1 MELNERLKNITENL
15 ENYFLHDT
23 IPNYSDVQNFA
34 FDIEACY
41 LKEKNEMLTYSIA
54 LMSCDN
60 DRDICYHYKSVDK
73 FMNDL
78 LSIEKKTINLF
89 AHNALYDIKPFLLWF
104 TEQDNVRQKFDK
116 YYTRQCYDF
125 YNKKKTN
132 LKFTCKNTTRIKPF
146 EYNLVMKDGVFYKL
160 TLQGDD
166 VTINFYDTFKIAPF
180 SLQKCCSDFLNLHLP
195 KDGLDYE
202 KERNIED
209 RLTKEELSYIY
220 NDVFG
225 LSYLVKMLKIDGL
238 DINGKHV
245 IYTKLTNSGQSLE
258 DYKETILDDYTLKQ
272 NMFKNQDLYD
282 YVDNGLMRTD
292 FFQTNKQSLKKQI
305 IFECLFPKQSY
316 FTDAWQRHSYYGGL
330 STVCFENVEKF
341 KKCKNHNGIVLDV
354 NSLYP
359 YIMYDRL
366 LPYGQANYKDI
377 PYCNMSE
384 SYKKCFPLYI
394 QEITIYDFEVKENKM
409 AFLQVK
415 DNPNFNGRE
424 ILKNNVKDGE
434 KVTLT
439 FRLCNPLLDLLF
451 ECYNVY
457 SYELGGHMAFTG
469 SHDLFKNYIDFWSEV
484 KKNSTG
490 ANRAIAKLR
499 QNGLYGKFGMSGSNE
514 ITTFENKDG
523 IFTINHLH
531 DEYVSDNIYLP
542 MATFI
547 TSYAKQYLVQAIN
560 ANYERFL
567 YCDTDSLHL
576 YGTLEEVKGVN
587 IGAKIYGYW
596 DNELCFEDFKYIGSK
611 RYAEKN
617 AKTHK
622 WEIKCCG
629 LTDSIMKQVDDIN
642 VFDNCPHSSK
652 ELKKMKLYTKENDV
666 YYYYDEQYTKK
677 IVGLIKSK
685 KSKIIKGGTLIQE
698 QPYKISNS
706 YYLF

>member
-1 MELNERLKNITENL
+1 MSLNERLEKITSEL
-15 ENYFLHDT
+15 EKHYLHDT
-23 IPNYSDVQNFA
+23 IPNYGDVQNFA

-60 DRDICYHYKSVDK
+60 NTDICYHYKSVDK

-78 LSIEKKTINLF
+78 LSINKKTINLF

-104 TEQDNVRQKFDK
+104 TEQDNARQKFDK

-125 YNKKKTN
+125 YNKKKAN

-202 KERNIED
+202 KERNLD
-209 RLTKEELSYIY
+209 DDLTMEELSYIY

-245 IYTKLTNSGQSLE
+245 VYTKLTNSGQSLE
-258 DYKETILDDYTLKQ
+258 DYKETVFEDYTLKQ

-305 IFECLFPKQSY
+305 LFECLFPKQSY

-359 YIMYDRL
+359 YIMSDRL
-366 LPYGQANYKDI
+366 LPYGQANYKDV
-377 PYCNMSE
+377 PYCKMNE
-384 SYKKCFPLYI
+384 GYKKCFPLYI
-394 QEITIYDFEVKENKM
+394 QEITI
-409 AFLQVK
+409 
-415 DNPNFNGRE
+415 
-424 ILKNNVKDGE
+424 
-434 KVTLT
+434 
-439 FRLCNPLLDLLF
+439 
-451 ECYNVY
+451 
-457 SYELGGHMAFTG
+457 
-469 SHDLFKNYIDFWSEV
+469 
-484 KKNSTG
+484 
-490 ANRAIAKLR
+490 
-499 QNGLYGKFGMSGSNE
+499 
-514 ITTFENKDG
+514 
-523 IFTINHLH
+523 
-531 DEYVSDNIYLP
+531 
-542 MATFI
+542 
-547 TSYAKQYLVQAIN
+547 
-560 ANYERFL
+560 
-567 YCDTDSLHL
+567 
-576 YGTLEEVKGVN
+576 
-587 IGAKIYGYW
+587 
-596 DNELCFEDFKYIGSK
+596 
-611 RYAEKN
+611 
-617 AKTHK
+617 
-622 WEIKCCG
+622 
-629 LTDSIMKQVDDIN
+629 
-642 VFDNCPHSSK
+642 
-652 ELKKMKLYTKENDV
+652 
-666 YYYYDEQYTKK
+666 
-677 IVGLIKSK
+677 
-685 KSKIIKGGTLIQE
+685 
-698 QPYKISNS
+698 
-706 YYLF
+706 